1 MSAHLDPVGTA
12 PPTTHAGTPTAE
24 PAGPPAAR
32 RPREAGRWVLGMVLP
47 LGIVLAWQV
56 LASAGAVDARL
67 FPAPSEVLL
76 DLVDLI
82 RSGELL
88 SNFLVSL
95 ARATAGFAIGAS
107 IGLVCGV
114 LVGYSRL
121 AEAILDPTFQML
133 RTVPLL
139 AVTPLFILWLGF
151 GDTAKVLLIAT
162 GAFFPMYVNAFL
174 GVRSVDRKLFDVT
187 RVLEFSRIQ
196 QITRVI
202 LPAAAPNILLGLR
215 LAIGMSWLC
224 LVVAELMGAQA
235 GLGYLIQNARSL
247 LDTSTVLVGVASF
260 ALIGKASDS
269 LVRVLERRLLGWREG
284 YSG

>member
-1 MSAHLDPVGTA
+1 MSLASEEATPA
-12 PPTTHAGTPTAE
+12 PAFR
-24 PAGPPAAR
+24 AR
-32 RPREAGRWVLGMVLP
+32 RRLRAPGRAILGLVLP
-47 LGIVLAWQV
+47 LGFVAVWQAM
-56 LASAGAVDARL
+56 ASAGTIDLRL

-95 ARATAGFAIGAS
+95 GRATAGFACGAS
-107 IGLVCGV
+107 VGLLFGL

-121 AEAILDPTFQML
+121 FESMLDPTFQML

-151 GDTAKVLLIAT
+151 GDAAKITLIAC

-174 GVRSVDRKLFDVT
+174 GVRSVDTKLFDVT
-187 RVLEFSRIQ
+187 RVLEFSRWQ
-196 QITRVI
+196 QIRKVI

-215 LAIGMSWLC
+215 LSIGMAWLC
-224 LVVAELMGAQA
+224 LVVAELMGAQE
-235 GLGYLIQNARSL
+235 GLGYMIQNARSL
-247 LDTSTVLVGVASF
+247 LDTPTVLVGVAAF

-269 LVRVLERRLLGWREG
+269 IVRLLERRLLGWRDDYQG
-284 YSG
+284 